1 MRSFTT
7 KLFFMISFFNSYSI
21 DICFL
26 ILRLL
31 CGLILINIWDD
42 FNLIYGFEQINE
54 SNSLITDFYLIVFI
68 KMFCTIYLL
77 FGFFTR
83 IVLILLIALELYLL
97 FSFILVDTFSFC
109 EIETVLMY
117 LIIYLI
123 IFFVGSGRFSVD
135 QLIEKHHEKFK
146 FNI

>member
-7 KLFFMISFFNSYSI
+7 NLFFMISFFSSYSI

-42 FNLIYGFEQINE
+42 FTLIYGFEQINE
-54 SNSLITDFYLIVFI
+54 SNSLITDFHLIVFI

-109 EIETVLMY
+109 KIETVLMY